1 LSSTQSI
8 DLNYLEMLV
17 LRITIQS
24 NNNGQ
29 SPKATGTIAKVSG
42 NNVWVR
48 VKTSRILPKRRGVT
62 FGNWTIL
69 NQCSY

>member
-17 LRITIQS
+17 LEITIQS

-29 SPKATGTIAKVSG
+29 RPQKQPEQ
-42 NNVWVR
+42 
-48 VKTSRILPKRRGVT
+48 LPK
-62 FGNWTIL
+62 
-69 NQCSY
+69 